1 VRVLVH
7 SGRLVGCAPVMVHSG
22 HLVAHQSWFILGAWL
37 RTSHG
42 SFWALG
48 CAPVMVH
55 FGRLV
60 AHQSWFILAA
70 WLRAS
75 HGSFWPLGRAYWLLF
90 GQSKNTKD
98 FVRA

>member
-1 VRVLVH
+1 
-7 SGRLVGCAPVMVHSG
+7 MVHSG

-55 FGRLV
+55 SGRLV
-60 AHQSWFILAA
+60 TRQSWFILAA
-70 WLRAS
+70 WSRILVALWTIEKHKRLCQ
-75 HGSFWPLGRAYWLLF
+75 GLIL
-90 GQSKNTKD
+90 
-98 FVRA
+98 